1 MTPSTS
7 SPLFQQVTIVGVGLL
22 GGSLGFVLK
31 EHGLAK
37 CVLGVGRSRGNLEL
51 ARRLGAID
59 EFVSNPKE
67 AVGHADLVILATPV
81 ETYLPHIR
89 SWGAE
94 LRPHTIVSDVG
105 SVKGSLVLEVESQ
118 LPSFV
123 HFVGAHPIAGKEKS
137 GVAYA
142 EAGLFKGAR
151 CILTPTERTHS
162 QALNRIRK
170 MWETA
175 GAIVSSM
182 DPHVHDWVLGAVS
195 HLPHVAAFALMH
207 TLNSLQEKT
216 EGSVQLLDFSG
227 GGLRDTTRI
236 AASSSE
242 MWRDIC
248 LANREN
254 LHQMLTEYIAQ
265 LEKFRSLLESQDS
278 QRLQE
283 ALEQSK
289 MLRER
294 LK

>member
-1 MTPSTS
+1 M
-7 SPLFQQVTIVGVGLL
+7 
-22 GGSLGFVLK
+22 LK
-31 EHGLAK
+31 ELGLAK
-37 CVLGVGRSRGNLEL
+37 CVLGVGRSPANLEL
-51 ARRLGAID
+51 AVRLGAID
-59 EFVSNPKE
+59 EFVADPKE

-81 ETYLPHIR
+81 ETYLPHLR
-89 SWGAE
+89 SWGEE
-94 LRPHTIVSDVG
+94 LRSHTIVSDVG

-118 LPSFV
+118 LPSSV

-151 CILTPTERTHS
+151 CILTPTERTNPH
-162 QALNRIRK
+162 ALNTVRE

-175 GAIVSSM
+175 GSIVLSM

-236 AASSSE
+236 AASSPE

-254 LHQMLTEYIAQ
+254 LHQMITEYVAQ
-265 LEKFRSLLESQDS
+265 LEKFRGWLESKNH
-278 QRLQE
+278 RELQE

-289 MLRER
+289 VLRER
-294 LK
+294 LT